1 MIEFVL
7 FFFLVFGSGFGLVFQ
22 IIESGAKI
30 SKMESFASGLM
41 RRFFRVK
48 TYGLDDMSGGHGGA
62 SLAKVNK
69 KNPKKRIKYQSRS
82 YLE

>member
-1 MIEFVL
+1 
-7 FFFLVFGSGFGLVFQ
+7 
-22 IIESGAKI
+22 
-30 SKMESFASGLM
+30 MESFASGLM